1 MRNNYAS
8 HFHFALPRFPWDGN
22 ISKSFGE
29 KFIGG
34 RGSKV
39 RMGEAERS
47 GRRGFV
53 PVYLSAAGPDAAA
66 EAGETH

>member
-1 MRNNYAS
+1 
-8 HFHFALPRFPWDGN
+8 
-22 ISKSFGE
+22 
-29 KFIGG
+29 
-34 RGSKV
+34 
-39 RMGEAERS
+39 MGEAERS